1 MWHILGARSGNTFL
15 IKFMTHFVA
24 YFIAVF
30 AAISDV
36 KSRKISNTFLLLSFI
51 ISFPFRADDWVLG
64 IVSPFVI
71 LVAFHILGGI
81 GAADI
86 KLFMVLGSLLGVR
99 GIVILIFFSIITAGA
114 ISLVALVCKKRTIPF
129 ALPVWIAFSG
139 MIIKRL
145 IDEGFICNM

>member
-1 MWHILGARSGNTFL
+1 
-15 IKFMTHFVA
+15 MTHFVA

-139 MIIKRL
+139 MIVKRL

>member
-1 MWHILGARSGNTFL
+1 
-15 IKFMTHFVA
+15 MTHFVA

-86 KLFMVLGSLLGVR
+86 KLFMVLGSLLGVKE
-99 GIVILIFFSIITAGA
+99 ILVLIFLSIISSGA
-114 ISLVALVCKKRTIPF
+114 VTFIALARKKRTIPF